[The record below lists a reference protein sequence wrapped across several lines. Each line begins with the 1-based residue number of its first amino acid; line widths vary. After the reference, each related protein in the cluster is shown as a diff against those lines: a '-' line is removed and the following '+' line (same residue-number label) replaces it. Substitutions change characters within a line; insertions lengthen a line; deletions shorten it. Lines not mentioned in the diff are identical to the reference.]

1 MKSIGAKLSIAVYLI
16 AASTFVCSSFAY
28 KAYKDLEVH
37 QDNLHLSL
45 FLRGFAKE
53 IESQNIDREKLD
65 YLKKVRQNMN
75 EDYRI
80 QALSNIIQ
88 AINSKNPKL
97 KVMRFKE
104 YQESERRYYNE
115 TLPKIE
121 QTRNIFR
128 KYILMAVLSPLIG
141 LLLFSIY
148 LKRSIVTPLQKL
160 SQRMMDFLVDRYT
173 FKFSTPDNNEIGDLQ
188 RTFNSLAQRAINSMD
203 ELKALDR
210 AKSEFVS
217 IASHELRT
225 PLTSI
230 KGSLGLLSS
239 GIIGEV
245 NEDAH
250 GLIRIAEQE
259 TDRLVRLINN
269 LLDLAK
275 MESGTFKLQ
284 KEWVSVQSVAE
295 ACADSLLG
303 LAQTAGVRLE
313 ILRPPENLEALLDQ
327 DRIQQVV
334 TNLMS
339 NAIKYSP
346 KGDAVTIA
354 YSITEQ
360 KYLEIAIIDK
370 GPGIPIHDQQLIFE
384 KFRQATQPESKLVK
398 GTGLGL
404 AITKALVEEHGGTIS
419 VRSTAGTG
427 STFYFTLPEWRV
439 APSHPLGK
447 DAA

>member
-16 AASTFVCSSFAY
+16 AASTFIFSSYAY
-28 KAYKDLEVH
+28 KAYRDLEFH

-53 IESQNIDREKLD
+53 IETKDIDRDKLNYFKKIRQNIS
-65 YLKKVRQNMN
+65 

-80 QALSNIIQ
+80 QSISNLIQ
-88 AINSKNPKL
+88 AVNSKNTKL
-97 KVMRFKE
+97 KTLRFKE

-121 QTRNIFR
+121 KTRNVFR
-128 KYILMAVLSPLIG
+128 KHILFAVLSPLIG

-148 LKRSIVTPLQKL
+148 LKKSIVFPLQKL

-188 RTFNSLAQRAINSMD
+188 RTFNSLAQRSINSMD

-239 GIIGEV
+239 GIMGEL
-245 NEDAH
+245 NEEAH

-284 KEWVSVQSVAE
+284 KEWVSVQTVAE
-295 ACADSLLG
+295 SCADSLMG

-313 ILRPPENLEALLDQ
+313 ILRTPENLEALLDQ

-346 KGDAVTIA
+346 KGEAVTIA

-360 KYLEIAIIDK
+360 KYLEIAIVDK
-370 GPGIPIHDQQLIFE
+370 GPGIPEHDQQLIFE

-419 VRSTAGTG
+419 VRSQRGKG
-427 STFYFTLPEWRV
+427 SAFCFTLPEWRV
-439 APSHPLGK
+439 AEARPQEK

>member
-1 MKSIGAKLSIAVYLI
+1 MKSIGAKLSIMVYLI
-16 AASTFVCSSFAY
+16 AAGTFSLSVYAH
-28 KAYKDLEVH
+28 KAYKELEIH

-45 FLRGFAKE
+45 YMRGYAREVQNKPADKE
-53 IESQNIDREKLD
+53 IID
-65 YLKKVRQNMN
+65 YLKSVRRNIA
-75 EDYRI
+75 EEYRI
-80 QALSNIIQ
+80 AAISNLIQ
-88 AINSKNPKL
+88 AINSNNVKL
-97 KVMRFKE
+97 KNMRFKE
-104 YQESERRYYNE
+104 YQEAERKFHND
-115 TLPKIE
+115 TLPKVVSA
-121 QTRNIFR
+121 RNVFA
-128 KYILMAVLSPLIG
+128 KFTLMAVLAPVLG
-141 LLLFSIY
+141 LLFFSIY
-148 LKRSIVTPLQKL
+148 LKRSIVFPLQKL

-188 RTFNSLAQRAINSMD
+188 RTFNSLAQRTLNSMD

-239 GIIGEV
+239 GIAGEL
-245 NEDAH
+245 NDEAQ
-250 GLIRIAEQE
+250 GLIRIAENE

-284 KEWVSVQSVAE
+284 KEWVSVQELTESCAE
-295 ACADSLLG
+295 SLLG
-303 LAQTAGVRLE
+303 LAQTAGVALE
-313 ILRPPENLEALLDQ
+313 IQRPPAHLEAMLDR

-346 KGDAVTIA
+346 KGSAVTIA
-354 YSITEQ
+354 YHVTEQ
-360 KYLEIAIIDK
+360 KYLEIDIIDK
-370 GPGIPIHDQQLIFE
+370 GPGIAEHDQQLIFE

-404 AITKALVEEHGGTIS
+404 AITKALVEEHGGQVS
-419 VRSTAGTG
+419 VRSEAGKG
-427 STFYFTLPEWRV
+427 STFYFTLPEWREIV
-439 APSHPLGK
+439 ANARQK